1 MDDLILYLAAFLIGS
16 IPFGYFVA
24 KTIKKIDLRKQGSG
38 DVGVTN
44 VWKVAG
50 AQLGLLVLI
59 LDILK
64 GGAAIFLAHRLSP
77 KDQPDWVLAGFL
89 ALLAD
94 EFPIFLKFKGGRG
107 IGVSIGVFS
116 SLLYWMMTK

>member
-1 MDDLILYLAAFLIGS
+1 MDDLILCSGVFLIGS
-16 IPFGYFVA
+16 IPFGFLLA
-24 KTIKKIDLRKQGSG
+24 KTFKNIDLRKQGSG

-44 VWKVAG
+44 VWKLAG
-50 AQLGLLVLI
+50 TPVGFLTLI

-64 GGAAIFLAHRLSP
+64 GAGAIFLAHGLSP

-94 EFPIFLKFKGGRG
+94 EFPVFLKFKGGRG
-107 IGVSIGVFS
+107 IGVSIGVFA
-116 SLLYWMMTK
+116 SLLYWMMAK

>member
-1 MDDLILYLAAFLIGS
+1 MDDLILYLGAFLIGS
-16 IPFGYFVA
+16 IPFGFLLA
-24 KTIKKIDLRKQGSG
+24 MTFKKIDLRKKGTG

-44 VWKVAG
+44 AWKVAG
-50 AQLGLLVLI
+50 TPLGLLTLV

-64 GGAAIFLAHRLSP
+64 GGTAIFLAHGLSP

-94 EFPIFLKFKGGRG
+94 EFPVFFKFKGGRG
-107 IGVSIGVFS
+107 IGTSIGVFA
-116 SLLYWMMTK
+116 SLLYWMLSK